1 MESFQWN
8 NSIESTNSVQTY
20 HYSYPQN
27 TVVPPQSTYYGN
39 PQHNYT
45 RDHFSLSCPTIDN
58 YPTEFSMPQNNPY
71 YPTSTESSPSPTVTN
86 SRKSTCQ
93 YPPVRKLTRAS
104 SLSSSNCS
112 TPQPNST
119 SSNGYCYSI
128 QQSQPQQS
136 QQQPQQQQP
145 LNSIIFPDHNPIAA
159 LQKQDPSKPLYDGQK
174 RGRKP
179 KSDDSVDCDEEKK
192 LAKRNYGRHYRKNKL
207 LEALKV
213 EEKFKTTKCYM
224 ETIKNWANLNGC
236 MELANLVEKHESLM
250 VKIDNFQW

>member
-1 MESFQWN
+1 MSWN
-8 NSIESTNSVQTY
+8 NNNNFNETANPATFDASSYY
-20 HYSYPQN
+20 HSYPPN
-27 TVVPPQSTYYGN
+27 TVASLQPTFYSN
-39 PQHNYT
+39 PSYNYP
-45 RDHFSLSCPTIDN
+45 RENCSNSCPTIDYN
-58 YPTEFSMPQNNPY
+58 LPEFQMPQNY
-71 YPTSTESSPSPTVTN
+71 FQYPNSTESSPSPTVTN
-86 SRKSTCQ
+86 SRKSTSS

-104 SLSSSNCS
+104 SLSSSSSS

-119 SSNGYCYSI
+119 ASNGHCYSI
-128 QQSQPQQS
+128 QQ
-136 QQQPQQQQP
+136 QQQQQQQQFH
-145 LNSIIFPDHNPIAA
+145 SIIFPDHNPIAD

-224 ETIKNWANLNGC
+224 DAIKVWANLNGC
-236 MELANLVEKHESLM
+236 MELANLVEKHGTVMSE
-250 VKIDNFQW
+250 IDEFQW